1 MELVVGVSTNGS
13 RVLHDRGIDNMG
25 ILRDASVSQDGL
37 YAEDKGSGTA
47 ECISGVKPNA
57 RPTSSEPRT
66 PLTLL
71 LTIAL
76 EREVPTEQLYELMYS
91 EMSVTLLGWCQNRM
105 KTTHR
110 AINGLQAED
119 LSQRVWLQVWRFL
132 PSFDYTRSDRGSPGG
147 RLVAWVYLI
156 AANAHTDWYRH
167 DVLIKQ
173 IPLKVEVDS
182 YRPVLY
188 KSTTVHERRD
198 ERKYRATFTDQ
209 ERNPEEQVLSEQYAI
224 YVEAECRKAL
234 TKQQYTVLRL
244 RANGLSYDEI
254 AEVLSTTMTAVKATL
269 YRARI
274 TAGKA
279 IGINVMTE

>member
-13 RVLHDRGIDNMG
+13 RVLHNHGIDDMG
-25 ILRDASVSQDGL
+25 SIRDASVSQDGV
-37 YAEDKGSGTA
+37 YAEAKGCGTA
-47 ECISGVKPNA
+47 ERYSSVKPNG
-57 RPTSSEPRT
+57 RPSSSQPGT

-76 EREVPTEQLYELMYS
+76 EREVPIEQLYELMYS
-91 EMSVTLLGWCQNRM
+91 EMSDTLLGWCRKRM

-147 RLVAWVYLI
+147 RLVTWVYLI

-173 IPLKVEVDS
+173 VPLKVEVDS
-182 YRPVLY
+182 YRPVRY
-188 KSTTVHERRD
+188 RSTTVYERIDERR
-198 ERKYRATFTDQ
+198 YRASFTDP
-209 ERNPEEQVLSEQYAI
+209 ERNPEEQVLSQQYAI
-224 YVEAECRKAL
+224 YVQEACRKVL

-244 RANGLSYDEI
+244 RAAGLSYDEM
-254 AEVLSTTMTAVKATL
+254 AEVLGTTMTAVKATL

-274 TAGKA
+274 AAGKV
-279 IGINVMTE
+279 IGIEIMTE